1 MIPTLDIIIVNW
13 NSGNLLSK
21 CINSIKNATDNSF
34 GLNRVVII
42 DNSSNDGSL
51 EKFENIK
58 LPLTI
63 IENVQNLGFAKACNQ
78 GAKESQA
85 DYLLFLNPDTSL
97 FKNSLNEPITFMQRI
112 ENTNIGIIGVQLVD
126 EMNNV
131 SRTCSRFPNAFSLVY
146 MSLGLDRLFPKI
158 FPGHFMTDWNHKES
172 KTVDQVMG
180 AFFCVRRN
188 LFEKLNGFDERFFVY
203 FEDLDFSLRSKEY
216 GFKSYYLASAQIYH
230 KGGGTSEK
238 IKAVRLFYI
247 LRSKLIFCKKHFGAL
262 SFLLIF
268 LITILFEP
276 VARILGA
283 LFKGSFQEVR
293 EIVKGYKKL
302 FLTVL
307 HK

>member
-21 CINSIKNATDNSF
+21 CINSINNATDNSF

-42 DNSSNDGSL
+42 DNSSKDGSL
-51 EKFENIK
+51 ENFENIN

-63 IENVQNLGFAKACNQ
+63 IKNVQNLGFAKACNQ

-97 FKNSLNEPITFMQRI
+97 FKNSLKEPITFMQRI
-112 ENTNIGIIGVQLVD
+112 KNKYIGIIGIQLID

-131 SRTCSRFPNAFSLVY
+131 SRTCSRYPNAFSLVY

-158 FPGHFMTDWNHKES
+158 FPGHFMTDWDHKES

-188 LFEKLNGFDERFFVY
+188 LFEKLIGFDERFFVY
-203 FEDLDFSLRSKEY
+203 FEDLDFSLRSNEY
-216 GFKSYYLASAQIYH
+216 GFKSYYLATAQIYH

-238 IKAVRLFYI
+238 IKAERLFYI
-247 LRSKLIFCKKHFGAL
+247 LRSKLIFCKKHFSAL

-268 LITILFEP
+268 LVTILFEP
-276 VARILGA
+276 VARIFGA
-283 LFKGSFQEVR
+283 FFKGSFQEVR

-302 FLTVL
+302 FLIVF